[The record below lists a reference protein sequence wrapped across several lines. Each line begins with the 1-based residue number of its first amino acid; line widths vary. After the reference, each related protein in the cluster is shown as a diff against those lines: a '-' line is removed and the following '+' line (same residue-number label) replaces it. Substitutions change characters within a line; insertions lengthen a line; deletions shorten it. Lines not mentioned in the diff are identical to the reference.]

1 MFTIN
6 GKSYNVPI
14 ESVDRKY
21 SKDYKYQVT
30 TEDGRN
36 HSEVRAVYVDYSVKV
51 GCLDESSY
59 YDLIND
65 LSGAESSYTA
75 VLPYNGDTIEL
86 ECDISIS
93 GDGILIDNGA
103 ERIWDGLT
111 ITFSANAPLE
121 VTA

>member
-14 ESVDRKY
+14 ETVDRKY

-30 TEDGRN
+30 TEDGHN

-65 LSGAESSYTA
+65 LSGAESNYTA

-86 ECDISIS
+86 DCDISIS
-93 GDGILIDNGA
+93 GDGILIDNGV

-111 ITFSANAPLE
+111 ITFAANAPLE